1 MLTLRMAWR
10 NAWRS
15 RRRTGIVVSAVAVGI
30 SGTLLSMAVNYGM
43 VFQMVDTAIATE
55 LGVQPLVIRFHR
67 FVFLRRL
74 VQEFDVLGVFHL
86 VLRCEE

>member
-15 RRRTGIVVSAVAVGI
+15 RRRTAIVVSAVAVGI
-30 SGTLLSMAVNYGM
+30 AGTLLSMAVNYGM

-55 LGVQPLVIRFHR
+55 LGHVQVHARGFDAACAPSAGACAERASF
-67 FVFLRRL
+67 RRR
-74 VQEFDVLGVFHL
+74 G
-86 VLRCEE
+86 RAPG